1 MAPAPKRATTD
12 SADYGLYSA
21 EEGTVRPHCV
31 LAVSTDVGLQ
41 ISYPKLIGK
50 IYSRSSLSML
60 QIEVGAGVI
69 DAGYRGII
77 CVVLHNHSDKEF
89 RINVADRIAQIVFEM
104 TSLPVLTET
113 LHFGDITECK
123 TNGFGSTGK

>member
-1 MAPAPKRATTD
+1 MAPARKRATAD

-21 EEGTVRPHCV
+21 EEATVKPHSV

-69 DAGYRGII
+69 DASYRGII
-77 CVVLHNHSDKEF
+77 WVVLHNHSDKEF

-104 TSLPVLTET
+104 ISLPVLTEA